1 MFKIITVYIICLVLL
16 LFLFGYVAA
25 PILCYAEGWKTF
37 YYDGDY
43 LSLMLSSYGAIGTI
57 KAFLLQFFAKPYHGA
72 IVMTLTSLVFMAIVN
87 YFLKRFMK
95 KMTACIVS
103 AIICLISA
111 VSVTSWLG
119 SINPKYLLGFGNANE
134 KSGVTYMQLSNYVR
148 HQQWDEIINICNEN
162 SPIKNLLHQN
172 CLNMALAEKELLG
185 ERLLDQPV
193 KDISSIYVN
202 DIQTAEV
209 AGLLS
214 DVYFSFGHIAQSQR
228 YAFETNEKMHNLSPR
243 MLQRLIETNLI
254 YGQKEVADKYLSI
267 LSKSL
272 YYKDWKPTEELIE
285 EKKKCLFVDNR
296 FSGIKGLD
304 DDLLHIARNTRGNRQ
319 CRITLQYL
327 GSLYILA
334 GYDSLFVKMA
344 NEFSGSQDLS
354 KPMPRY
360 FQSYYN
366 HLTEKKDEQ

>member
-1 MFKIITVYIICLVLL
+1 
-16 LFLFGYVAA
+16 
-25 PILCYAEGWKTF
+25 
-37 YYDGDY
+37 
-43 LSLMLSSYGAIGTI
+43 
-57 KAFLLQFFAKPYHGA
+57 
-72 IVMTLTSLVFMAIVN
+72 MAIVN

-134 KSGVTYMQLSNYVR
+134 KSGVTYMRLSNYVR

-285 EKKKCLFVDNR
+285 EKKKCLFADNR